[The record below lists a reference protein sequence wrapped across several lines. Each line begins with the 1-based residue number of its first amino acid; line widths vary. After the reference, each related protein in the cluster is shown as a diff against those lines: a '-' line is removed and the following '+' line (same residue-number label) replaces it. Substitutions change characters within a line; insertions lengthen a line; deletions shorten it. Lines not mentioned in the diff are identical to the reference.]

1 MEVHTL
7 YMSRVK
13 ESHRSAFADASKIE
27 NATKHIAEGIK
38 MCVILQYFAMQS
50 LLLDHPHPQKIIH
63 MELSD
68 KVVV

>member
-7 YMSRVK
+7 YMSGVK

-38 MCVILQYFAMQS
+38 MCVMLQFCNAAGS
-50 LLLDHPHPQKIIH
+50 SSSSEDHTYGTK
-63 MELSD
+63 
-68 KVVV
+68 